1 MVQGH
6 PYYGLG
12 GRREGRVGPASKM
25 TTTLAAYAPNFPWLR
40 IGCSN
45 AVNTGGG
52 VTSAATPQSAVG
64 RQLRRTAKRGIQIR
78 CVVAVFGWLKRRCQ
92 CNS

>member
-25 TTTLAAYAPNFPWLR
+25 TTTLAAYAPNIPWPR

-45 AVNTGGG
+45 AVNAGGDA
-52 VTSAATPQSAVG
+52 TSAATPQSAVG
-64 RQLRRTAKRGIQIR
+64 RQLRRTAKGDPNPLCRG
-78 CVVAVFGWLKRRCQ
+78 CLWLAKAALPM
-92 CNS
+92 